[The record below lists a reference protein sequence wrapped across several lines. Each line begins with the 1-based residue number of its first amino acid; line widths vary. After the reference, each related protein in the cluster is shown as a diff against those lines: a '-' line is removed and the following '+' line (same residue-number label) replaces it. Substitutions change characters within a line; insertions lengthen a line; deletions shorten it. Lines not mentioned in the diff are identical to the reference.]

1 MHAALILQ
9 LVETCMSFT
18 VGDFALHLGL
28 KGVEKIDHARAPWPV
43 AQLVKHLTR
52 IQRTQARIL
61 ARSQCLFLTSWPAFS
76 LVADNVFW
84 FGNGLTAGNSHY
96 KCKPHASIY
105 VDHQCLHD
113 DQGNK
118 WPTLTSGL

>member
-9 LVETCMSFT
+9 LVETCMSCT

-28 KGVEKIDHARAPWPV
+28 KGVDHARAPWPV